1 MVLAFEK
8 GARMIGT
15 DVVLAVVATAVV
27 VLGVQSIFRVRS
39 RQRFR
44 IARLND
50 REFLVTFEEPTDQE
64 VALVAHAIL
73 RELGWKDSEVEGP
86 IAPVLPLPRPRPSLP
101 LDGTGRF

>member
-15 DVVLAVVATAVV
+15 EVVLVVVATAVV

-64 VALVAHAIL
+64 IALVAHAIL
-73 RELGWKDSEVEGP
+73 RELGWKDLEVEGP
-86 IAPVLPLPRPRPSLP
+86 IAPVLPLPRPRLSLP